1 MPAVG
6 AEAVAALAG
15 LGSGRLAGSER
26 YYQYRVLRQL
36 DVSAL
41 LLRAMRVE
49 QESEPTAL
57 QRRLTVIEQQSRLED
72 LRSQIAAELPWR
84 LADLRG
90 AESSLVH
97 LPESLFVV
105 CFLRVSPP

>member
-72 LRSQIAAELPWR
+72 LRSQIAAELRWR
-84 LADLRG
+84 LAALRR
-90 AESSLVH
+90 AASSLGQ
-97 LPESLFVV
+97 LRQSNLELD
-105 CFLRVSPP
+105 FL